1 MFDIQN
7 LNIIQDDENYYF
19 FRALNMG
26 DENDIETHLTSLDD
40 GSLVQIRTDCAR
52 YDGMAKYQEG
62 EPLSLEQAFDHI
74 KIHHRKDTNCISLSS
89 NANVA
94 LLYGKSF
101 YKDRYAMIKVPK
113 NKLGEQT
120 VIAGPYMLEE
130 VSKRIEEYRKNT
142 DLDEVT
148 KYYLDAIYNAKDLSR
163 IEEILRTKKEK
174 KRYDDVFQ
182 KGVIQAEKTRTD
194 LGDYSDS
201 EKENLSREKILA
213 MLKVIPDEILPN
225 VSNLFL
231 VQTIGNA
238 FSASEL
244 LHDGEIKKEE
254 LLTLPKEL
262 VEVFASLQQLP
273 KDTPYVEKLKRE
285 ILKAVIE
292 NKTIFP
298 LFPYENDQLP
308 EEQDSIKRM
317 YELTKS
323 GTSYYDAIQ
332 LYHKMF
338 YLAKSR
344 LRNLHTARILQE
356 LTGNNP
362 KYASIIEK
370 VKEEGLGIEPE
381 IFSRAKGNG
390 LSISEN
396 VRVGIREKEKAMYEK
411 VMNDSEEQL
420 QQVLQEP
427 EKIFTEF
434 LDKNYQMTENEYYA
448 NAVIDLFDWE
458 SIGVVPF
465 SIERRDKLVKKL
477 MESDVVGTYQ
487 TLRGQ
492 GISEKEIV
500 GKLLTA
506 IIKDRKVEEVGE
518 QEVFTTDDLDSFLGY
533 YLIKGTKNF
542 QLKPYQAYAYEEAER
557 LMDEHQFSSV
567 VMPTGSGKSF
577 VAIATMLKNPE
588 QNMLYLAPNEEILNQ
603 VKHYLVKYVIGE
615 TSSKS
620 IDDTIKE
627 KFPNL
632 RFQKYPDLVSMKQD
646 EIIDA
651 KYDYVILDELHRSGA
666 SEWKKKVEKLITNQ
680 QDNPNFKMLG
690 ITATEERDM
699 DHQDMAEYWARYFNY
714 SEEEIAKDKH
724 IAYYMSLEE
733 AVSYGYVLNP
743 RKVACDYYLAS
754 EEGKGLFH
762 ELEEKMKEVEATNGN
777 DEKVK
782 QLAAKL
788 DRLRRNVKNAKGVSE
803 IICENVQFGKKYI
816 VFCPVTSDKQQI
828 EDEDGNTI
836 NSRKTGAKAIQEEQE
851 KMLEYFQNYFGL
863 SKEEAKESIEC
874 YSMLGEYSKSKNAR
888 ELAKFQQDTQDSKD
902 KIKFMFVMNKLN
914 EGVHL
919 DQIDGIIW
927 LRPLDE
933 NSKILYLQQLGRIIH
948 AIDPNHPIPKE
959 DLPIAIDLVGNSL
972 RVKLNKNQKQRDSLE
987 ELKAIQGWIVK
998 HNNQIPDINS
1008 NDRLEARCASKLKRI
1023 QKEYDR
1029 YLHDDQ
1035 LLEKLNQRMKY
1046 RIEEILE
1053 IGSTIALWN
1062 YEFPERTKI
1071 DAIEKKIEEDEDL
1084 FEIQGYLK
1092 DYFDIAT
1099 ELDSYEISAFQ
1110 KNYQQAMAYYE
1121 EHGNLSI
1128 TRTSGSLGKWISIQ
1142 RTNYK
1147 NLKLTGEQFEA
1158 LNAIGMIWDA
1168 EKNPLAVENLCEENG
1183 IPSEQLWRELLSRE
1197 INDKSEIEKKM
1208 KGNNTIPI
1216 SILELQAKIAYM
1228 KDKDISLIQP
1238 DGTLYPILAMNS
1250 KELIS
1255 TTGMSLIELEHR
1267 YIENPKHVIDN
1278 MLKIKIDAFG
1288 DNYRQAQAYYEE
1300 HGNLNITRISGSL
1313 GAWIVNQRIN
1323 YKNHKLSEEQFE
1335 ALNAIGM
1342 VWATVENQIAVET
1355 LCEENGI
1362 PSEQLWRELLS
1373 REINDKS
1380 EIEKKMKGNNTIP
1393 ISILELQA
1401 KIAYM
1406 KDKDISLIQP
1416 DGTLYPILAMNS
1428 KELISTTGMSLI
1440 ELEHRYIEN
1449 PKHVIDNMLK
1459 IKIDAF
1465 GDNYRQAQAYYE
1477 EHGNLSITRTSGSLG
1492 AWISIQ
1498 RTNYKNLKLTGEQF
1512 EALNAIGM
1520 IWDAEKNPLAVEN
1533 LCEENGIPSEQLW
1546 RELLSREINDK
1557 SEIEKKMKGNNTIPI
1572 SILELQAKIAYMKD
1586 KDISLIQPDGTL
1598 YPILAMNSKEL
1609 ISTTGMSL
1617 IELEH
1622 RYIENPKHVI
1632 DNMLKIKI
1640 DAFGDNYRQ
1649 AQAYYEEHGNL
1660 DIKILSGSLGV
1671 WIKDQRKQYKKQ
1683 KSTNEQFEALN
1694 AIGMIWATAENQIAV
1709 ENLCKENNISSEEL
1723 WRELLSRE
1731 INDKSEIEKK
1741 MKGNNTI
1748 PISILELQAKIAYM
1762 KDKDISLIQPD
1773 GTLYPILAMNSK
1785 ELISTTG
1792 MSLIELE
1799 HRYIENPK
1807 HVIDNMLK
1815 IKIDAFGDNYR
1826 QAQAYYEEHGNLDIK
1841 ILSGSLGAWI
1851 KEQRKQYKKQKLSE
1865 ERVDALNAIG
1875 MIWEL
1880 RKNKEQIEAI
1890 CASHGITLDKK
1901 SPLYKKS
1908 ATELRCKMA
1917 YLESIDVPIFEQN
1930 GESQKLNPIFF
1941 MSDVDMQEKFHVSM
1955 SDLVHTYGKQE
1966 GVTK

>member
-1 MFDIQN
+1 MSMFDIQN

-26 DENDIETHLTSLDD
+26 DENDIETMLTSPGD
-40 GSLVQIRTDCAR
+40 GSLDKVRTDRAR
-52 YDGMAKYQEG
+52 YQGVAKYQEG
-62 EPLSLEQAFDHI
+62 DPLSLEQAFDHI

-101 YKDRYAMIKVPK
+101 YKNRYAMIKVPK

-130 VSKRIEEYRKNT
+130 VSKRIEEYRKKPN
-142 DLDEVT
+142 LDEMT
-148 KYYLDAIYNAKDLSR
+148 KYYLDAIYNAKNPSR
-163 IEEILRTKKEK
+163 IEQILKTKKEK

-254 LLTLPKEL
+254 LLTPPKEL

-273 KDTPYVEKLKRE
+273 KDTPHVEELKRE

-390 LSISEN
+390 LSVSEN

-427 EKIFTEF
+427 EKVFTEF

-506 IIKDRKVEEVGE
+506 IIKDRKVEEIGE
-518 QEVFTTDDLDSFLGY
+518 QEVFTTDDLDNFLGY

-615 TSSKS
+615 TSKKS
-620 IDDTIKE
+620 VDDIIKE

-632 RFQKYPDLVSMKQD
+632 KFQKYPDLVSMQQD

-680 QDNPNFKMLG
+680 RDNPNFKMLG
-690 ITATEERDM
+690 ITATEERDV

-743 RKVACDYYLAS
+743 RKVECDYYLAS

-762 ELEEKMKEVEATNGN
+762 ELEEKMKEVEATNGS
-777 DEKVK
+777 DKKVK

-788 DRLRRNVKNAKGVSE
+788 EQLRKNIQNAKGMGD
-803 IICENVQFGKKYI
+803 IICENVQFGKRYI
-816 VFCPVTSDKQQI
+816 VFCPVTSNKQQI

-836 NSRKTGAKAIQEEQE
+836 DSRITGSDAIKAQIAKMR
-851 KMLEYFQNYFGL
+851 KYFQDYFDI
-863 SKEEAKESIEC
+863 SKDEAEKCIEC
-874 YSMLGEYSKSKNAR
+874 YSMLGEYSKSDNADQ
-888 ELAKFQQDTQDSKD
+888 LAKFQQDTPDSKN

-919 DQIDGIIW
+919 EYIDGIIW
-927 LRPLDE
+927 LRALDK
-933 NSKILYLQQLGRIIH
+933 NSRILYSQQLGRIIH
-948 AIDPNHPIPKE
+948 PIDPNHPIPKE
-959 DLPIAIDLVGNSL
+959 ELPIAIDLAGNSL
-972 RVKLNKNQKQRDSLE
+972 RVKLNKNQKQRDPLE
-987 ELKAIQGWIVK
+987 ELKTIQGWIVK

-1008 NDRLEARCASKLKRI
+1008 HDRLEARYASKLKRI
-1023 QKEYDR
+1023 QKEYSR

-1035 LLEKLNQRMKY
+1035 LLEKLNKRMKY

-1053 IGSTIALWN
+1053 IGSKIALWN
-1062 YEFPERTKI
+1062 YEFPERTKTSSK
-1071 DAIEKKIEEDEDL
+1071 EENIEEDEEF
-1084 FEIQGYLK
+1084 FEIKGCLK

-1099 ELDSYEISAFQ
+1099 ELNAYETSAFLKTYRIAQ
-1110 KNYQQAMAYYE
+1110 KYYE
-1121 EHGNLSI
+1121 DHGNLAVPDKF
-1128 TRTSGSLGKWISIQ
+1128 GSLGTWIGTQ

-1147 NLKLTGEQFEA
+1147 EHKLAPEKIRD
-1158 LNAIGMIWDA
+1158 LNAIGMIWDMPKNQIA
-1168 EKNPLAVENLCEENG
+1168 VDALCEKNG
-1183 IPSEQLWRELLSRE
+1183 ISFTQLWRKLLGG
-1197 INDKSEIEKKM
+1197 EIEESLTKEAKNSIKKQM
-1208 KGNNTIPI
+1208 KPPNTIPI
-1216 SILELQAKIAYM
+1216 SILEVKAKIEYL
-1228 KDKDISLIQP
+1228 KEKGIPLVQE
-1238 DGTLYPILAMNS
+1238 DGTLHPILAMNS
-1250 KELIS
+1250 KKLQEA
-1255 TTGMSLIELEHR
+1255 TGMSLIELEDK
-1267 YIENPKHVIDN
+1267 YIDDSKQITDELLEIDSYANNYAEAQAYYEDHGNLAVPRSFGSLGKWIQTQRANYKDHKLSPEQIRDLNAIGMIWDKPKNQIAVDALCEKNGISFTQLWRKLLGGEIEENLTEEEKNNIQKQMAYPNTIPISFLELKAKIEYLKEKGIPLVQEDGTLHPILAMNSKKLQEATGMSLIELEDKYIDDSKQITDE
-1278 MLKIKIDAFG
+1278 MLKIKNDTFG
-1288 DNYRQAQAYYEE
+1288 DNYAQAQIYYEEHSNLAVPDKFGGLGGWIKTQRTNYKEHKLAPEKIRDLNAIGMIWDKPKNQIAVDALCEENGISFTQLWRKLLGGEIEENLTEEEKKNIRQQQRGNNYIPISVLELKAKIEYLKDKGIPLVQKNGTLHPIFVMNSKKLQEETGMSLIELEDKYIEDSKQITDELLEINSYANNYAEAQAYYEE
-1300 HGNLNITRISGSL
+1300 HGNLAVSKSFGSL
-1313 GAWIVNQRIN
+1313 GTWISNQRA
-1323 YKNHKLSEEQFE
+1323 KKKKLS
-1335 ALNAIGM
+1335 
-1342 VWATVENQIAVET
+1342 
-1355 LCEENGI
+1355 
-1362 PSEQLWRELLS
+1362 P
-1373 REINDKS
+1373 
-1380 EIEKKMKGNNTIP
+1380 EKIR
-1393 ISILELQA
+1393 
-1401 KIAYM
+1401 
-1406 KDKDISLIQP
+1406 D
-1416 DGTLYPILAMNS
+1416 
-1428 KELISTTGMSLI
+1428 
-1440 ELEHRYIEN
+1440 
-1449 PKHVIDNMLK
+1449 
-1459 IKIDAF
+1459 
-1465 GDNYRQAQAYYE
+1465 
-1477 EHGNLSITRTSGSLG
+1477 
-1492 AWISIQ
+1492 
-1498 RTNYKNLKLTGEQF
+1498 
-1512 EALNAIGM
+1512 
-1520 IWDAEKNPLAVEN
+1520 
-1533 LCEENGIPSEQLW
+1533 
-1546 RELLSREINDK
+1546 
-1557 SEIEKKMKGNNTIPI
+1557 
-1572 SILELQAKIAYMKD
+1572 
-1586 KDISLIQPDGTL
+1586 
-1598 YPILAMNSKEL
+1598 
-1609 ISTTGMSL
+1609 
-1617 IELEH
+1617 
-1622 RYIENPKHVI
+1622 
-1632 DNMLKIKI
+1632 
-1640 DAFGDNYRQ
+1640 
-1649 AQAYYEEHGNL
+1649 
-1660 DIKILSGSLGV
+1660 
-1671 WIKDQRKQYKKQ
+1671 
-1683 KSTNEQFEALN
+1683 
-1694 AIGMIWATAENQIAV
+1694 
-1709 ENLCKENNISSEEL
+1709 
-1723 WRELLSRE
+1723 
-1731 INDKSEIEKK
+1731 
-1741 MKGNNTI
+1741 
-1748 PISILELQAKIAYM
+1748 
-1762 KDKDISLIQPD
+1762 
-1773 GTLYPILAMNSK
+1773 
-1785 ELISTTG
+1785 
-1792 MSLIELE
+1792 
-1799 HRYIENPK
+1799 
-1807 HVIDNMLK
+1807 
-1815 IKIDAFGDNYR
+1815 
-1826 QAQAYYEEHGNLDIK
+1826 
-1841 ILSGSLGAWI
+1841 
-1851 KEQRKQYKKQKLSE
+1851 
-1865 ERVDALNAIG
+1865 LNAIG
-1875 MIWEL
+1875 MIWEV
-1880 RKNKEQIEAI
+1880 KSNKKEVEEI
-1890 CASHGITLDKK
+1890 CAENGILLNKK

-1908 ATELRCKMA
+1908 ATELRCKIA
-1917 YLESIDVPIFEQN
+1917 YLQSIDVPIFEQT
-1930 GESQKLNPIFF
+1930 ETTQKLNPIFF
-1941 MSDVDMQEKFHVSM
+1941 MSDVDMQEKFQVSM
-1955 SDLVHTYGKQE
+1955 SDLVRTYGKQE

>member
-1 MFDIQN
+1 
-7 LNIIQDDENYYF
+7 
-19 FRALNMG
+19 
-26 DENDIETHLTSLDD
+26 
-40 GSLVQIRTDCAR
+40 
-52 YDGMAKYQEG
+52 
-62 EPLSLEQAFDHI
+62 
-74 KIHHRKDTNCISLSS
+74 
-89 NANVA
+89 
-94 LLYGKSF
+94 
-101 YKDRYAMIKVPK
+101 
-113 NKLGEQT
+113 
-120 VIAGPYMLEE
+120 
-130 VSKRIEEYRKNT
+130 
-142 DLDEVT
+142 
-148 KYYLDAIYNAKDLSR
+148 
-163 IEEILRTKKEK
+163 
-174 KRYDDVFQ
+174 
-182 KGVIQAEKTRTD
+182 
-194 LGDYSDS
+194 
-201 EKENLSREKILA
+201 

-225 VSNLFL
+225 VNNLFL
-231 VQTIGNA
+231 IQTIGNA

-244 LHDGEIKKEE
+244 LHDGEITKEE
-254 LLTLPKEL
+254 LLTPPSEL

-273 KDTPYVEKLKRE
+273 KDTPHVEELKRE

-323 GTSYYDAIQ
+323 GTSYYEAIQ

-390 LSISEN
+390 LSVSEN

-427 EKIFTEF
+427 EKVFTEF
-434 LDKNYQMTENEYYA
+434 LDKQYQISENEYYA

-487 TLRGQ
+487 ALRGQ

-506 IIKDRKVEEVGE
+506 IIKDRKVEEIGE
-518 QEVFTTDDLDSFLGY
+518 QEVFTIDDLDNFLGY

-557 LMDEHQFSSV
+557 LMDEHQFASV

-588 QNMLYLAPNEEILNQ
+588 QKMLYLAPNEEILNQ

-632 RFQKYPDLVSMKQD
+632 KFQKYPDLVSMQQD

-680 QDNPNFKMLG
+680 RDNPNFKMLG
-690 ITATEERDM
+690 ITATEERDV

-743 RKVACDYYLAS
+743 RKVECDYYLAK
-754 EEGKGLFH
+754 EGKGLFH
-762 ELEEKMKEVEATNGN
+762 ELEEKMKEVEATNGS
-777 DEKVK
+777 DKKVK

-788 DRLRRNVKNAKGVSE
+788 EQLRKNIQNAKGMGD
-803 IICENVQFGKKYI
+803 IICENVQFGKRYI
-816 VFCPVTSDKQQI
+816 VFCPVTYNKQQI

-836 NSRKTGAKAIQEEQE
+836 DSRITGSDAIKAQIAKMR
-851 KMLEYFQNYFGL
+851 KYFQDYFDI
-863 SKEEAKESIEC
+863 SEDEAEKCIEC
-874 YSMLGEYSKSKNAR
+874 CSMLGEYSKSKNAR

-1099 ELDSYEISAFQ
+1099 ELDSYKISAFQ

-1121 EHGNLSI
+1121 EHGNLVINVS
-1128 TRTSGSLGKWISIQ
+1128 SGSLG
-1142 RTNYK
+1142 T
-1147 NLKLTGEQFEA
+1147 
-1158 LNAIGMIWDA
+1158 
-1168 EKNPLAVENLCEENG
+1168 
-1183 IPSEQLWRELLSRE
+1183 
-1197 INDKSEIEKKM
+1197 
-1208 KGNNTIPI
+1208 
-1216 SILELQAKIAYM
+1216 
-1228 KDKDISLIQP
+1228 
-1238 DGTLYPILAMNS
+1238 
-1250 KELIS
+1250 
-1255 TTGMSLIELEHR
+1255 
-1267 YIENPKHVIDN
+1267 
-1278 MLKIKIDAFG
+1278 
-1288 DNYRQAQAYYEE
+1288 
-1300 HGNLNITRISGSL
+1300 
-1313 GAWIVNQRIN
+1313 WIVNQRIN

-1342 VWATVENQIAVET
+1342 IWATVENQIAVET

-1362 PSEQLWRELLS
+1362 SSEELWRKLLS
-1373 REINDKS
+1373 REIKDKS

-1393 ISILELQA
+1393 ISVLELQA

-1406 KDKDISLIQP
+1406 KDKNISLIQP
-1416 DGTLYPILAMNS
+1416 DGTLHPILAMNS

-1492 AWISIQ
+1492 QWINDQ
-1498 RTNYKNLKLTGEQF
+1498 RTN
-1512 EALNAIGM
+1512 
-1520 IWDAEKNPLAVEN
+1520 
-1533 LCEENGIPSEQLW
+1533 
-1546 RELLSREINDK
+1546 
-1557 SEIEKKMKGNNTIPI
+1557 
-1572 SILELQAKIAYMKD
+1572 
-1586 KDISLIQPDGTL
+1586 
-1598 YPILAMNSKEL
+1598 
-1609 ISTTGMSL
+1609 
-1617 IELEH
+1617 
-1622 RYIENPKHVI
+1622 
-1632 DNMLKIKI
+1632 
-1640 DAFGDNYRQ
+1640 
-1649 AQAYYEEHGNL
+1649 
-1660 DIKILSGSLGV
+1660 
-1671 WIKDQRKQYKKQ
+1671 
-1683 KSTNEQFEALN
+1683 
-1694 AIGMIWATAENQIAV
+1694 
-1709 ENLCKENNISSEEL
+1709 
-1723 WRELLSRE
+1723 
-1731 INDKSEIEKK
+1731 
-1741 MKGNNTI
+1741 
-1748 PISILELQAKIAYM
+1748 
-1762 KDKDISLIQPD
+1762 
-1773 GTLYPILAMNSK
+1773 
-1785 ELISTTG
+1785 
-1792 MSLIELE
+1792 
-1799 HRYIENPK
+1799 
-1807 HVIDNMLK
+1807 
-1815 IKIDAFGDNYR
+1815 
-1826 QAQAYYEEHGNLDIK
+1826 
-1841 ILSGSLGAWI
+1841 
-1851 KEQRKQYKKQKLSE
+1851 YKKQKLSE

-1875 MIWEL
+1875 MIWEP

-1908 ATELRCKMA
+1908 AIELRCKMA

>member
-26 DENDIETHLTSLDD
+26 DENDIETMLTSPGD
-40 GSLVQIRTDCAR
+40 GSLDKVRTDRAR
-52 YDGMAKYQEG
+52 YQGVAKYQEG
-62 EPLSLEQAFDHI
+62 DPLSLEQAFDHI

-101 YKDRYAMIKVPK
+101 YKDRYVMIKVPK

-130 VSKRIEEYRKNT
+130 VSKRIEEYRKKPN
-142 DLDEVT
+142 LDEMT
-148 KYYLDAIYNAKDLSR
+148 KYYLDAIYNAKNPSR
-163 IEEILRTKKEK
+163 IEQILKTKKEK

-201 EKENLSREKILA
+201 EKENLNREKILA

-254 LLTLPKEL
+254 LLTPPKEL

-273 KDTPYVEKLKRE
+273 KDTPHVEELKRE

-396 VRVGIREKEKAMYEK
+396 VRVGIRDKEKAMYEK

-427 EKIFTEF
+427 EKVFTEF

-487 TLRGQ
+487 ALRGQ

-506 IIKDRKVEEVGE
+506 IIKDRKVEEIGE
-518 QEVFTTDDLDSFLGY
+518 QEVFTTDDLDNFLGY

-557 LMDEHQFSSV
+557 LMDEHQFASV

-632 RFQKYPDLVSMKQD
+632 KFQKYPDLVSMQQD

-680 QDNPNFKMLG
+680 RDNPNFKMLG
-690 ITATEERDM
+690 ITATEERDV

-743 RKVACDYYLAS
+743 RKVECDYYLAS

-762 ELEEKMKEVEATNGN
+762 ELEEKMKEVEATNGS
-777 DEKVK
+777 DKKVK

-788 DRLRRNVKNAKGVSE
+788 EQLRKNIQNAKGMGD
-803 IICENVQFGKKYI
+803 IICENVQFGKRYI
-816 VFCPVTSDKQQI
+816 VFCPVTSNKQQI

-836 NSRKTGAKAIQEEQE
+836 DSRITGAKAIEAQIA
-851 KMLEYFQNYFGL
+851 KMRKYFQDYFDI
-863 SKEEAKESIEC
+863 SKDEAEKFIEC
-874 YSMLGEYSKSKNAR
+874 YSMLGEYAKSKNADQ
-888 ELAKFQQDTQDSKD
+888 LAKFQQDTPDSKN

-919 DQIDGIIW
+919 EYIDGIIW
-927 LRPLDE
+927 LRALDK
-933 NSKILYLQQLGRIIH
+933 NSRILYSQQLGRIIH
-948 AIDPNHPIPKE
+948 PIDPNHPIPKE
-959 DLPIAIDLVGNSL
+959 ELPIAIDLAGNSL
-972 RVKLNKNQKQRDSLE
+972 RVKLNKNQKQRDPLE
-987 ELKAIQGWIVK
+987 ELKTIQGWIVK

-1008 NDRLEARCASKLKRI
+1008 HDRLEARYASKLKRI
-1023 QKEYDR
+1023 QKEYSR

-1035 LLEKLNQRMKY
+1035 LLEKLNKRMKY

-1053 IGSTIALWN
+1053 IGSKIALWN
-1062 YEFPERTKI
+1062 YEFPERTKTSSK
-1071 DAIEKKIEEDEDL
+1071 EENIEEDEEF
-1084 FEIQGYLK
+1084 FEIKGCLK

-1099 ELDSYEISAFQ
+1099 ELNAYETSAFLKTYRIAQ
-1110 KNYQQAMAYYE
+1110 KYYE
-1121 EHGNLSI
+1121 DHGNLAVPK
-1128 TRTSGSLGKWISIQ
+1128 TFVSLGNWIGTQ
-1142 RTNYK
+1142 RQNYK
-1147 NLKLTGEQFEA
+1147 KQKLTPEQIHD

-1168 EKNPLAVENLCEENG
+1168 DKNQVAVDSLCEKDG
-1183 IPSEQLWRELLSRE
+1183 ISFKQLWRKLLGG
-1197 INDKSEIEKKM
+1197 EIEENLTEEQKNNIKKQM
-1208 KGNNTIPI
+1208 RPPKNFIPI
-1216 SILELQAKIAYM
+1216 SILEIKAKIEYL
-1228 KDKDISLIQP
+1228 KDQGIPLVQE
-1238 DGTLYPILAMNS
+1238 DGTL
-1250 KELIS
+1250 
-1255 TTGMSLIELEHR
+1255 H
-1267 YIENPKHVIDN
+1267 PK
-1278 MLKIKIDAFG
+1278 
-1288 DNYRQAQAYYEE
+1288 
-1300 HGNLNITRISGSL
+1300 ITRS
-1313 GAWIVNQRIN
+1313 
-1323 YKNHKLSEEQFE
+1323 
-1335 ALNAIGM
+1335 
-1342 VWATVENQIAVET
+1342 
-1355 LCEENGI
+1355 NG
-1362 PSEQLWRELLS
+1362 
-1373 REINDKS
+1373 
-1380 EIEKKMKGNNTIP
+1380 
-1393 ISILELQA
+1393 
-1401 KIAYM
+1401 
-1406 KDKDISLIQP
+1406 
-1416 DGTLYPILAMNS
+1416 
-1428 KELISTTGMSLI
+1428 
-1440 ELEHRYIEN
+1440 
-1449 PKHVIDNMLK
+1449 
-1459 IKIDAF
+1459 
-1465 GDNYRQAQAYYE
+1465 
-1477 EHGNLSITRTSGSLG
+1477 
-1492 AWISIQ
+1492 
-1498 RTNYKNLKLTGEQF
+1498 
-1512 EALNAIGM
+1512 
-1520 IWDAEKNPLAVEN
+1520 
-1533 LCEENGIPSEQLW
+1533 
-1546 RELLSREINDK
+1546 
-1557 SEIEKKMKGNNTIPI
+1557 
-1572 SILELQAKIAYMKD
+1572 
-1586 KDISLIQPDGTL
+1586 
-1598 YPILAMNSKEL
+1598 
-1609 ISTTGMSL
+1609 
-1617 IELEH
+1617 
-1622 RYIENPKHVI
+1622 
-1632 DNMLKIKI
+1632 
-1640 DAFGDNYRQ
+1640 
-1649 AQAYYEEHGNL
+1649 
-1660 DIKILSGSLGV
+1660 
-1671 WIKDQRKQYKKQ
+1671 
-1683 KSTNEQFEALN
+1683 NEF
-1694 AIGMIWATAENQIAV
+1694 
-1709 ENLCKENNISSEEL
+1709 
-1723 WRELLSRE
+1723 
-1731 INDKSEIEKK
+1731 D
-1741 MKGNNTI
+1741 
-1748 PISILELQAKIAYM
+1748 
-1762 KDKDISLIQPD
+1762 
-1773 GTLYPILAMNSK
+1773 
-1785 ELISTTG
+1785 
-1792 MSLIELE
+1792 
-1799 HRYIENPK
+1799 
-1807 HVIDNMLK
+1807 
-1815 IKIDAFGDNYR
+1815 
-1826 QAQAYYEEHGNLDIK
+1826 
-1841 ILSGSLGAWI
+1841 
-1851 KEQRKQYKKQKLSE
+1851 
-1865 ERVDALNAIG
+1865 
-1875 MIWEL
+1875 
-1880 RKNKEQIEAI
+1880 
-1890 CASHGITLDKK
+1890 
-1901 SPLYKKS
+1901 
-1908 ATELRCKMA
+1908 
-1917 YLESIDVPIFEQN
+1917 
-1930 GESQKLNPIFF
+1930 
-1941 MSDVDMQEKFHVSM
+1941 
-1955 SDLVHTYGKQE
+1955 
-1966 GVTK
+1966 